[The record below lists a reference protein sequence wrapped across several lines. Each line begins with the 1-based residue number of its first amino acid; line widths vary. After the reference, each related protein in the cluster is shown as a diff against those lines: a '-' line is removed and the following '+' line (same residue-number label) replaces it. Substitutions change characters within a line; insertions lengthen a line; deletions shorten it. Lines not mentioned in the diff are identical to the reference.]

1 MRYFNFALAAG
12 ASIVV
17 AARLSPAYALPP
29 VYPLDPNGPIR
40 QGNMCIAP
48 GPANWETLDTGY
60 GYTHF
65 YECGR
70 HKRAHR
76 QAHTAVYKYAL
87 VAPHAPSY
95 HHLDI
100 NGPIRQGRWC
110 IAPPGPPV
118 WRDNVIDTGYGYGYF
133 YECAPAWTVGGHH
146 HHHHHRHAHHARHHQ
161 SHHHHKHQHGHHRHA
176 LHLDSPATQELCGMI
191 LSYA

>member
-1 MRYFNFALAAG
+1 MRYFKIALAAG

-29 VYPLDPNGPIR
+29 VYPLDANGPIR

-48 GPANWETLDTGY
+48 SHAHWADINIDTGP
-60 GYTHF
+60 GYSYF

-76 QAHTAVYKYAL
+76 EARPTAHGHTAYGHTEA
-87 VAPHAPSY
+87 APWVPSY
-95 HHLDI
+95 HHLDL

-110 IAPPGPPV
+110 
-118 WRDNVIDTGYGYGYF
+118 
-133 YECAPAWTVGGHH
+133 
-146 HHHHHRHAHHARHHQ
+146 
-161 SHHHHKHQHGHHRHA
+161 
-176 LHLDSPATQELCGMI
+176 
-191 LSYA
+191 